1 MSTADLV
8 GTPEVRAL
16 EERFVPQ
23 DQQRD
28 YETTVGHRPSERLQ
42 THRAKEQAMT
52 AANDRGLGPAGRVAV
67 VTGGS
72 AGIGAATVRALAADG
87 AAVGFSARDAAGV
100 AALESEVSA
109 AGGRVLGVAADMSV
123 PEDID
128 AFLGRVGDEL
138 GPVDILVNNVGRA
151 TERGFRRASDED
163 WRALFDVNLISAVH
177 ATRTVLTGMR
187 ERGWG
192 RVVMVSS
199 LAAKSPQ
206 PREIDYA
213 ASKVAMIALAKGLAR
228 LYGRDGV
235 LVNSVL
241 PGVIMTP
248 MWERGAEAI
257 AAAAGS
263 SADEVIANI
272 SADVPVGRYGTPEE
286 VASVIAFLASDA
298 ASYINGAAIDVDGGL
313 NNGLY

>member
-1 MSTADLV
+1 MTTEK
-8 GTPEVRAL
+8 G
-16 EERFVPQ
+16 EE
-23 DQQRD
+23 
-28 YETTVGHRPSERLQ
+28 G
-42 THRAKEQAMT
+42 
-52 AANDRGLGPAGRVAV
+52 GLAGRVAV

-87 AAVGFSARDAAGV
+87 AAVGFSARNAEAV
-100 AALESEVSA
+100 AALESEIST
-109 AGGRVLGVAADMSV
+109 AGGRVLGVPADMSV
-123 PEDID
+123 PDEID

-151 TERGFRRASDED
+151 GEKGFRRTSDEE
-163 WRALFDVNLISAVH
+163 WRELFDVNLISAVH
-177 ATRTVLTGMR
+177 ATRTVLAGMR

-206 PREIDYA
+206 PTAIDYA
-213 ASKVAMIALAKGLAR
+213 ATKVAMVALAKGLAR

-263 SADEVIANI
+263 SADEVVAKIA
-272 SADVPVGRYGTPEE
+272 ADVPVGRYGTPEE

-298 ASYINGAAIDVDGGL
+298 ASYINGAAINVDGGL
-313 NNGLY
+313 NAGLF